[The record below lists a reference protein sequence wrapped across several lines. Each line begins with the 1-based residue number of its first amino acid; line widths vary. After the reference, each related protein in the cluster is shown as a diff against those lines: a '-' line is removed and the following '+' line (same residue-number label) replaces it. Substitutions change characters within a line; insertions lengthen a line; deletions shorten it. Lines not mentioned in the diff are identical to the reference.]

1 MIGIDVTRRSKQSV
15 WSMANF
21 YLHLSPELTQISSF
35 IVNEDSETAK
45 EKNYIRIRGAVRHEY
60 YTWGDSMTTIFQWGI
75 RSIREKQTPVH
86 RDDSISYSGHQWVQT
101 ELFPED
107 KRKLPGHF
115 PRISLFP
122 MYHSR

>member
-45 EKNYIRIRGAVRHEY
+45 EKNYIRIKGGLSAMNI
-60 YTWGDSMTTIFQWGI
+60 TLGGI
-75 RSIREKQTPVH
+75 P
-86 RDDSISYSGHQWVQT
+86 
-101 ELFPED
+101 
-107 KRKLPGHF
+107 
-115 PRISLFP
+115 
-122 MYHSR
+122 